1 MTRNASAI
9 GRKLSTTSPTFGQ
22 SLSPSPISVSRGH
35 GSPCPLHHISQYACH
50 RGRHKSRSGR
60 HGFSSAGLYVP
71 RRPIHLLAKAM
82 VGERSRC
89 IQRFLC
95 FAGDTLEI
103 GVHRTAKPC
112 HRDLWLASEQGPAKF
127 RFQPADA
134 ASQRRLRDAAATG
147 GAREVQLFA

>member
-9 GRKLSTTSPTFGQ
+9 GRKLSTTSPTFYQGR
-22 SLSPSPISVSRGH
+22 SLSPSPISISAARPAI
-35 GSPCPLHHISQYACH
+35 SLHHFSRYECH
-50 RGRHKSRSGR
+50 RGRHKGRIGR

-112 HRDLWLASEQGPAKF
+112 HRDLWLASEQWPTKF
-127 RFQPADA
+127 QFQPADA
-134 ASQRRLRDAAATG
+134 ASQRRLRDASSDGRRA
-147 GAREVQLFA
+147 